1 MNKIPCKFLEDFR
14 GNKSSKRLW
23 GSILLT
29 TGILFSTILFFY
41 SLNAGA
47 KDAAT
52 ALGIINTFLISGS
65 GLLGISVFEKAIKRE
80 EDK

>member
-1 MNKIPCKFLEDFR
+1 MIKTPCKFLEDSK

-23 GSILLT
+23 GAILLT
-29 TGILFSTILFFY
+29 IGILFSAILFFY
-41 SLNAGA
+41 SLKTGA
-47 KDAAT
+47 KDAST

-65 GLLGISVFEKAIKRE
+65 SLLGISVFEKTTKQ

>member
-1 MNKIPCKFLEDFR
+1 MNKIPCKFLEDSR

-29 TGILFSTILFFY
+29 TGILFSAILFFY
-41 SLNAGA
+41 SLKTGA
-47 KDAAT
+47 KDAST

-65 GLLGISVFEKAIKRE
+65 GLLGISVFEKAIKQE
-80 EDK
+80 EGK

>member
-1 MNKIPCKFLEDFR
+1 MNKIPCKFLEDSK

-23 GSILLT
+23 GSILLG
-29 TGILFSTILFFY
+29 TGILFSAILFFY
-41 SLNAGA
+41 SLNNGA

-65 GLLGISVFEKAIKRE
+65 GLLGISVFEKALKHD
-80 EDK
+80 DK